1 MWARPEPP
9 LRIIPARFLYEWL
22 MGNFLKSWGWDYN
35 PNRANAF
42 HDIVFIVGAFVLG
55 FWLMKSEDLFS
66 KIVVSYCIAS
76 IIAGILFVIR
86 LNVIYEQGCLMTI
99 VLPAQFCRRR
109 ICDFVVKHCEIIS

>member
-1 MWARPEPP
+1 
-9 LRIIPARFLYEWL
+9 

-42 HDIVFIVGAFVLG
+42 RDIVFIVGAFFLG
-55 FWLMKSEDLFS
+55 FWLMKSEDPFS

-99 VLPAQFCRRR
+99 VWMAISPVIGVIYCP
-109 ICDFVVKHCEIIS
+109 IMFVKAVRAFIFGKKKPNNK